1 MKCSGATLAVSD
13 TLYRQRYHSLEGYT
27 VSNPGQRPGIVGGK
41 EKLAWRAVRPRR
53 WRREPHLLALS
64 PMQQKYFSLEGYTVS
79 KSACHNGQS
88 AALLSDSG
96 LVMYFSTLPASSS
109 SASYI
114 LTILTRLN
122 PRQRPG
128 IADGESEIAWRAIRP
143 RRCKQVY
150 IFCRFESIIYT
161 PLNRFIHK

>member
-1 MKCSGATLAVSD
+1 MGVFLGVKETESG
-13 TLYRQRYHSLEGYT
+13 REGFSLEGCT
-27 VSNPGQRPGIVGGK
+27 VSNPGQRPGIACS
-41 EKLAWRAVRPRR
+41 EKIIAWRAVRPRR

-64 PMQQKYFSLEGYTVS
+64 PMQQKYLSQEGYTVS

-109 SASYI
+109 SAPYI

-128 IADGESEIAWRAIRP
+128 IAGGESEIAWRAIRP
-143 RRCKQVY
+143 RRCKHSLY
-150 IFCRFESIIYT
+150 
-161 PLNRFIHK
+161 LL